1 MRPTPR
7 FVQGSTRLRGLRRAI
22 LVAAALSSAHCSHE
36 YHPEYHPVQTYVQ
49 NVNYTRLYN
58 TGEAATPGNV
68 ALLAFAPPDPA
79 ARGCALG
86 RAPACYSECFHEN
99 RGWCCELLG
108 VMFRTGEGVFPNRT
122 TADNL
127 HARACA
133 LGACMR
139 PGSAPPSSG
148 DVASPGSVVVYGDVN
163 GPIIIGH

>member
-1 MRPTPR
+1 
-7 FVQGSTRLRGLRRAI
+7 VKRLVLI
-22 LVAAALSSAHCSHE
+22 AAALSSAHCSHE
-36 YHPEYHPVQTYVQ
+36 YHPEYHPVQ
-49 NVNYTRLYN
+49 NVTYTRVYT
-58 TGEAATPGNV
+58 TGPSVTAAPTGLVLTPP
-68 ALLAFAPPDPA
+68 ADPG

-86 RAPACYSECFHEN
+86 RAPACYNECFHEN
-99 RGWCCELLG
+99 RGWSCELLG
-108 VMFRTGEGVFPNRT
+108 VMFRTGEGVFPDRT

-139 PGSAPPSSG
+139 PGSPVPAPG